1 MLFSALAG
9 FDPSLKLVAPS
20 DLNEWTEDILG
31 PTAIEYPK
39 AGHFVF
45 VKEKRFL
52 DRLIGVLSNSEFK
65 NIGVIVDQD
74 FFKKS
79 EDLWREVAG
88 SVAFIATTANVPL
101 CMTKTSLPFYQQKF
115 ASLNHVVDGR
125 QMGTASVHPT
135 ALIAQ
140 GVFIGESVQIGE
152 GVVIHPGVVIMGQCR
167 IGAGTEIYPRVTLYP
182 HCQVG
187 ANCRIHSGSVIG
199 ADGFGYVFDKGVH
212 HKIWHL
218 GGVQIEDHVEIGANT
233 TIDCGTFSPT
243 KIGAGSKIDNQV
255 QIGHNGQLGRGVI
268 MCGQSGTAGTAKIGN
283 YCVLGG
289 RAAVANDLEIGDGCQ
304 IAGGAG
310 VTSNWPAGQ
319 VLGGVPA
326 RPLKE
331 WLRGVAYL
339 RKISSRGE

>member
-1 MLFSALAG
+1 MLFS
-9 FDPSLKLVAPS
+9 SLKEFDQSLTLQIPTS
-20 DLNEWTEDILG
+20 WTEEILG
-31 PTAIEYPK
+31 PTAIECPMAQY
-39 AGHFVF
+39 FVF

-52 DRLIGVLSNSEFK
+52 DRLISMLENRVFEK
-65 NIGVIVDQD
+65 MGVIVDAA
-74 FFKKS
+74 FFDKS
-79 EDLWREVAG
+79 RDLWQEVAG
-88 SVAFIATTANVPL
+88 RVGFIATTANVPQ
-101 CMTKTSLPFYQQKF
+101 CMTKLSYPFYQQKF
-115 ASLNHVVDGR
+115 ASINHVVDGR

-135 ALIAQ
+135 AMIAQ
-140 GVFIGESVQIGE
+140 GVFIGEKAQIGE
-152 GVVIHPGVVIMGQCR
+152 NVIIHPGVVIMGHVS
-167 IGAGTEIYPRVTLYP
+167 IAAGCEIYPRVTIYP
-182 HCQVG
+182 HCQIG
-187 ANCRIHSGSVIG
+187 ANCRIHSGTVIG

-218 GGVQIEDHVEIGANT
+218 GGVIIEKDVEIGANS

-268 MCGQSGTAGTAKIGN
+268 MCGQSGTAGTVKIGN

-339 RKISSRGE
+339 RKISIKGES